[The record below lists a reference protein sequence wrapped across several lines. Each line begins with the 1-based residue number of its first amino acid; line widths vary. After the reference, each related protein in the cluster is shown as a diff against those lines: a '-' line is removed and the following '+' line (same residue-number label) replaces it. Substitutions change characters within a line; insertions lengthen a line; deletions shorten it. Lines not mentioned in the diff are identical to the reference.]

1 MSVLKAESVHKH
13 VCVCV
18 FNENKKRSVKNY
30 ANVCLVR
37 CRGRVEEGA
46 FSRWTTHRA
55 PQDVRS
61 YDRDRGSRVAENNW
75 SCL

>member
-1 MSVLKAESVHKH
+1 MKAESVHIH

-18 FNENKKRSVKNY
+18 FNEIKKRSVKNY

-37 CRGRVEEGA
+37 CGGRVEEGA
-46 FSRWTTHRA
+46 FSRWTTHKA

-61 YDRDRGSRVAENNW
+61 HDRDRGSWVAENNW
-75 SCL
+75 TYL